1 MSKIKE
7 VDLSNVNLDNVCLH
21 FTQTSNIES
30 IFALGLEPRIGEHSK
45 GIEQKKKSY
54 FAIGADGALEICN
67 VWIKWLIYKI
77 MRREYTKASS
87 PQEYQERLNQF
98 FDDFATGAFFKDEDV
113 KSRAFDQFYEFLS
126 DRRYLVLDLEEGV
139 DYSLTDE
146 DEAKQSPRIDVL
158 KMLYGDI
165 DTSDEKRYAMERWN
179 MQTKENLT
187 IPSEKIR
194 LLHDQDEYS
203 ALHIMRTLYDRQMKS
218 ESDLK
223 IEMLDEFIRYV
234 DSREKELTD
243 GMTA

>member
-54 FAIGADGALEICN
+54 FDIGADGALEICN

-77 MRREYTKASS
+77 MRREYMGASS

-146 DEAKQSPRIDVL
+146 DEAKQCPRLDVL
-158 KMLYGDI
+158 KMLYGEV
-165 DTSDEKRYAMERWN
+165 DTSEDRKYSIERWN

-187 IPSEKIR
+187 IPAEKIS

-203 ALHIMRTLYDRQMKS
+203 ALHIMRALYDRQAKS
-218 ESDLK
+218 DADLN
-223 IEMLDEFIRYV
+223 IDMLDEFIAYA
-234 DSREKELTD
+234 DNREKELTE
-243 GMTA
+243 GVTA